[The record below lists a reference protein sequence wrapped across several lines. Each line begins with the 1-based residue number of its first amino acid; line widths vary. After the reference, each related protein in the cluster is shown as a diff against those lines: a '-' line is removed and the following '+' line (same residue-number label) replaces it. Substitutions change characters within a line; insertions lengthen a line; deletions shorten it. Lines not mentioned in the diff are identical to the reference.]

1 MRKIILFL
9 GDTIMFVLAG
19 FAMLLLR
26 FGIHVS
32 SPIIEAHIQAF
43 IALYVLWQII
53 LYICNL
59 YDFEFI
65 KPSFES
71 IRNLL
76 LAISISLVSG
86 FLLFYFVHFPVTPK
100 TNLLLLALSYG
111 VLLFAWRNIYFS
123 IFAHNFKKHIAFIG
137 NAPLANTLI
146 EEIGR
151 HPHLGYAYEGT
162 YESVAELIATGRTID
177 IVVYGKQIE
186 SSELAHLIANQSH
199 VLDLRQA
206 FQNILHRIPVV
217 LMNDTLALRIVENR
231 DTDLYEFLVRGIEII
246 LALCIL
252 VLTSPLLLLA
262 AIAIRIEDSRSIFYK
277 QERVGRHGKRFS
289 IIKLQSMYTNAE
301 KNGAQWATHNDSRI
315 TPVGKILRITHIDE
329 IPQMWNV
336 LKGDIALVGPRPER
350 PEFVEK
356 LDKEIPY
363 YFLRHTI
370 KPGFTGWA
378 QIKFRYAR
386 SVMDSQEKFE
396 YDLYYVKNRNF
407 FLDIGIILKTIQ
419 IVFTHGV

>member
-1 MRKIILFL
+1 M
-9 GDTIMFVLAG
+9 
-19 FAMLLLR
+19 
-26 FGIHVS
+26 
-32 SPIIEAHIQAF
+32 
-43 IALYVLWQII
+43 
-53 LYICNL
+53 
-59 YDFEFI
+59 
-65 KPSFES
+65 
-71 IRNLL
+71 
-76 LAISISLVSG
+76 
-86 FLLFYFVHFPVTPK
+86 
-100 TNLLLLALSYG
+100 ALSYG

-206 FQNILHRIPVV
+206 FQNILHRVPVV

-301 KNGAQWATHNDSRI
+301 KRCTMGNTQ
-315 TPVGKILRITHIDE
+315 
-329 IPQMWNV
+329 
-336 LKGDIALVGPRPER
+336 
-350 PEFVEK
+350 
-356 LDKEIPY
+356 
-363 YFLRHTI
+363 
-370 KPGFTGWA
+370 
-378 QIKFRYAR
+378 
-386 SVMDSQEKFE
+386 
-396 YDLYYVKNRNF
+396 
-407 FLDIGIILKTIQ
+407 
-419 IVFTHGV
+419 